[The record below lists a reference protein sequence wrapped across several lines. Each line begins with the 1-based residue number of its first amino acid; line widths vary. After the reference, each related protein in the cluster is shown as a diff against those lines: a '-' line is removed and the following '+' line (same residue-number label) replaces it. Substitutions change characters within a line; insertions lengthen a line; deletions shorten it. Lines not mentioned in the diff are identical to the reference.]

1 MKPGYKQTEIG
12 VIPEDW
18 DIGSL
23 KEAFLQID
31 AGTSVNSDE
40 KAKSRYFVLKTSAVR
55 KGHVN
60 IKEAKPVIASDYP
73 RLKCPIKKGSIIISR
88 MNTPS
93 MVGECGF
100 STVDAP
106 NTFLP
111 DRLWQIEALSAEY
124 DFQWL
129 NYLLNTEKYSA
140 AVRATATGTSNSMKN
155 IAKER
160 LLEIAIPKP
169 RIQEQQHIAEA
180 ISDIDELVVSL
191 EKLIEKKKAIKQ
203 GTMQQLLTGKIRL
216 PGFIEAWKEV
226 KLKKR
231 CIISRGGS
239 PRPIQDYL
247 TDDSD
252 GIHWI
257 KIGDVDPADK
267 YIVSTREKIKPS
279 GAEKSRS
286 VFKGDLILSNS
297 MSFGRPYFLKING
310 CIHDGWLAIQEYQ
323 DAFDVDFL
331 YYALCAEYIYQQYV
345 QMAAGSSVKNLNK
358 EKVGNLVIL
367 YPEDKKEQKAIAAIL
382 SDMDGEL
389 EVLNKRFSKA
399 QDIKLGMMQQLLT
412 GQIRLIEKGE

>member
-1 MKPGYKQTEIG
+1 MVKPGYKQTEIG
-12 VIPEDW
+12 IIPEDW
-18 DIGSL
+18 EVVSVSRYGDVVGGGTPSTAYSDYWNGTIAWCTPTDITGTKGRTIAHTSRYITELGLNNSAAVLLPVGTVLLCTRATIGEARITTIPITTNQGFKNIVPKDGSALFLYYLLQTKKKEMLEKAIGS
-23 KEAFLQID
+23 
-31 AGTSVNSDE
+31 
-40 KAKSRYFVLKTSAVR
+40 
-55 KGHVN
+55 
-60 IKEAKPVIASDYP
+60 
-73 RLKCPIKKGSIIISR
+73 
-88 MNTPS
+88 
-93 MVGECGF
+93 
-100 STVDAP
+100 
-106 NTFLP
+106 TFLELSKKELCSIP
-111 DRLWQIEALSAEY
+111 VQFPSKPEQDRIAEALS
-124 DFQWL
+124 
-129 NYLLNTEKYSA
+129 
-140 AVRATATGTSNSMKN
+140 
-155 IAKER
+155 
-160 LLEIAIPKP
+160 
-169 RIQEQQHIAEA
+169 
-180 ISDIDELVVSL
+180 DIDDLISSL

-203 GTMQQLLTGKIRL
+203 GAMQQLLTGKIRL
-216 PGFIEAWKEV
+216 PGFIEEWKEV

-297 MSFGRPYFLKING
+297 MSFGRPYLLKING

-358 EKVGNLVIL
+358 EKVGNLVIR

-382 SDMDGEL
+382 SDMDDEL